1 MDKKGGQAMSDYDRW
16 FISTDGT
23 NTAILC
29 KRERLIDALK
39 ECMGIES
46 GAGNQAVQEG
56 YLLGIMQAGT

>member
-1 MDKKGGQAMSDYDRW
+1 MSDYDRW

-39 ECMGIES
+39 DARGAERAAATIRQFRRATFSES
-46 GAGNQAVQEG
+46 CRLE
-56 YLLGIMQAGT
+56 LEMLES

>member
-1 MDKKGGQAMSDYDRW
+1 MSDYDKW

-39 ECMGIES
+39 DNLGAEKAAKTVKMFRRATFSES
-46 GAGNQAVQEG
+46 CRLELEMMEG
-56 YLLGIMQAGT
+56 